1 MREYALPPEIE
12 TERLLLRRWHDK
24 DREPFAAMCADPRV
38 MEFFPRTQTREEA
51 NAVID
56 RLNSHIDRHGFGFWA
71 LEDRSNGE
79 FLGFTGLS
87 NVGFTAPFTP
97 AVEIG
102 WRLAHRY
109 WGKGFANEAARAS
122 LAWGFG
128 KLRLPQIVSFAVL
141 TNRRSRRVMERI
153 GMTHDPD
160 GEFDMPTFPE
170 GHPLRRHA
178 LYRIRAEAPPTHSH
192 PIWNKETR

>member
-1 MREYALPPEIE
+1 MHANKLPPEIQ
-12 TERLLLRRWHDK
+12 TERLLLRRWRET
-24 DREPFAAMCADPRV
+24 DREPFAVMCADRRV
-38 MEFFPRTQTREEA
+38 MEFFPSLQTREETD
-51 NAVID
+51 AVID

-71 LEDRSNGE
+71 LEARASGE

-102 WRLAHRY
+102 WRLAHCF
-109 WGKGFANEAARAS
+109 WGMGYASEAARAS

-128 KLRLPQIVSFAVL
+128 KLQLEQIVSFAVVSNL
-141 TNRRSRRVMERI
+141 RSRRVMERI
-153 GMTHDPD
+153 GMIHDPG
-160 GEFDMPTFPE
+160 GEFDMPTLPE

-178 LYRIRAEAPPTHSH
+178 LYRMRAKLDPPIR
-192 PIWNKETR
+192 IQC

>member
-12 TERLLLRRWHDK
+12 TERLLLRRWCDK

-38 MEFFPRTQTREEA
+38 MEFFPRTQTPEEA
-51 NAVID
+51 DTVID

-87 NVGFTAPFTP
+87 NVGFDAPFTP

-102 WRLAHRY
+102 WRLAHRF
-109 WGKGFANEAARAS
+109 WGAGYASEAARAS

-128 KLRLPQIVSFAVL
+128 TLHLPEIISFAVI
-141 TNRRSRRVMERI
+141 TNLRSRRVMERI
-153 GMTHDPD
+153 GMTHDPSGD
-160 GEFDMPTFPE
+160 FDHPRFPAD
-170 GHPLRRHA
+170 HPLQRHA
-178 LYRIRAEAPPTHSH
+178 FYRLSADPGTIA
-192 PIWNKETR
+192 NKETR